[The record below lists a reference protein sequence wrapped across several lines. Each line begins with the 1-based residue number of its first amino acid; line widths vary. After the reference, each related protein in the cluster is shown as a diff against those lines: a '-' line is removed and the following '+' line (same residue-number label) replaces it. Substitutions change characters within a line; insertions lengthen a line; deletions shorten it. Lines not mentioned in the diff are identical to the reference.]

1 MGFFLDMKTVEQI
14 GAEMTWFYALQNQN
28 ILWRF
33 VLHCFYV
40 FFLLGKRSGRSK
52 KWREMLKLP
61 PVSQC
66 EGIRCSIGECPVEQR
81 EKEE

>member
-1 MGFFLDMKTVEQI
+1 MVCYLELKHSLVFCFT
-14 GAEMTWFYALQNQN
+14 F
-28 ILWRF
+28 IL
-33 VLHCFYV
+33 L

-66 EGIRCSIGECPVEQR
+66 EGIRCSVGECPVEQC